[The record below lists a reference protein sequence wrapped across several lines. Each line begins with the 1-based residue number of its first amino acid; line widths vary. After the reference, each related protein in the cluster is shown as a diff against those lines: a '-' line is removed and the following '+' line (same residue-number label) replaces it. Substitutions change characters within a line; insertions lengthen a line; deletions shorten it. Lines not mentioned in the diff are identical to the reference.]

1 MGLVIGSYYA
11 FFTLEVNTAQAISNA
26 FFIIGLMMFLI
37 SLIIITDAGK
47 IFMIVSYSFKSF
59 RRDSDLKQKSYF
71 EYMKDKEREEM
82 TPYAF
87 QMLVVGAIYLAI
99 AFYFAQIALNR

>member
-1 MGLVIGSYYA
+1 VTGSYYA
-11 FFTLEVNTAQAISNA
+11 FFTLEVSTAQAISNA

-47 IFMIVSYSFKSF
+47 IFMILSYSFKSF
-59 RRDSDLKQKSYF
+59 KRDPDMKHKTYYD
-71 EYMKDKEREEM
+71 YMKDREREEM

-87 QMLVVGAIYLAI
+87 QLLIIGAIYLGI
-99 AFYFAQIALNR
+99 AFYFSQLALNR

>member
-26 FFIIGLMMFLI
+26 FFMIGLMMFLI

-47 IFMIVSYSFKSF
+47 IFLIISYSFKSVKQ
-59 RRDSDLKQKSYF
+59 SHDLKHKSYF
-71 EYMKDKEREEM
+71 EYMKSKEREEM

-87 QMLVVGAIYLAI
+87 QLLIVGAIYLGI
-99 AFYFAQIALNR
+99 AYYFSQVALS